1 MAGVAYYLKPSLKG
15 FGPTTILAALGQLF
29 YSMSLAMGIMITF
42 GSYMPKKA
50 DLEKSVTQVEI
61 FDTGVAF
68 LAGLMI
74 VPAVF
79 VFSNGDSSMLAKGP
93 SLMFV
98 MLPKV
103 FNSMAF
109 QVLLQ
114 QYSLF

>member
-61 FDTGVAF
+61 
-68 LAGLMI
+68 LIQGL
-74 VPAVF
+74 
-79 VFSNGDSSMLAKGP
+79 L
-93 SLMFV
+93 SLQD
-98 MLPKV
+98 L
-103 FNSMAF
+103 
-109 QVLLQ
+109 
-114 QYSLF
+114 